1 MGIIVVCRSLT
12 VQCLLRFDRGLY
24 QFKDLL
30 AIYHEN
36 SSFFS
41 RFASEGCEC
50 PVVTT

>member
-36 SSFFS
+36 SSFFHALLV
-41 RFASEGCEC
+41 R
-50 PVVTT
+50 VVNVPL